1 MLVVRLTNT
10 DCDKARLTCKDLD
23 LCSLRGLQL
32 PIVLKVRPIF
42 SAEKLLEVI
51 ERIDVLVVVVNM
63 GLISL

>member
-1 MLVVRLTNT
+1 M
-10 DCDKARLTCKDLD
+10 
-23 LCSLRGLQL
+23 RGLQL